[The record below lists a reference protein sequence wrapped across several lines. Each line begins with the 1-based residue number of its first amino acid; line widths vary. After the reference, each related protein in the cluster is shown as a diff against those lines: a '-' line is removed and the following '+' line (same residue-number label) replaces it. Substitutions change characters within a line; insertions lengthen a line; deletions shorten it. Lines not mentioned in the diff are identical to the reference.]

1 MSEEKKPKSWA
12 DVEAK
17 ATENLEE
24 ELGEQEKKMIEA
36 NVQHQMN
43 VENMFVEYLKLMEDQ
58 NNTIIKLL
66 NDIHGEMVKANSMI
80 PEIAYP
86 NSPQE
91 IAAKKSEPKTEVK
104 TEPKK
109 DISKPDNV
117 GKEDE
122 IIAHYKKEFIGLKSK
137 DGEITKEMAEKFSFA
152 FEPDKIIFKT
162 NAYLPTSLF
171 AAIAGKVE
179 KGLNGKYIPGKGS
192 HFILPYP

>member
-1 MSEEKKPKSWA
+1 MSEEKPKKSWA
-12 DVEAK
+12 DVQGQAQEK
-17 ATENLEE
+17 AEE
-24 ELGEQEKKMIEA
+24 ELGEQEKRMIEA

-58 NNTIIKLL
+58 NNTIIDLL
-66 NDIHGEMVKANSMI
+66 SKIHGEMVKANSMI

-91 IAAKKSEPKTEVK
+91 IAAKKSEPKV
-104 TEPKK
+104 EPKK

-122 IIAHYKKEFIGLKSK
+122 IVAYYKKQFLGLKSK
-137 DGEITKEMAEKFSFA
+137 DGEITKEMTDKFTFG
-152 FEPDKIIFKT
+152 FESDRIIFKT

-179 KGLNGKYIPGKGS
+179 KGLNGKYVQGKGS